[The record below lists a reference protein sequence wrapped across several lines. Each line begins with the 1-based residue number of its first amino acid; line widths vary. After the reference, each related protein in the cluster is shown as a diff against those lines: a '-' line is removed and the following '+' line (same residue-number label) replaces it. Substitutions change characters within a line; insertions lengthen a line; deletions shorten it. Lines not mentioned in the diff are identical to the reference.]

1 MGDLRLS
8 LEHMTVLGMRPADI
22 VAAAE
27 QLDVPL
33 ISLILDSGPYPLDL
47 ASFLVSPA
55 LTREISARLAG
66 SPVRFHATEGFLLDG
81 AGDFDRLRRLLD
93 ISAALGAERCVA
105 MITDSDAGR
114 RTEHFARLCEMARPH
129 DLQVSLE
136 FVATTPVAALG
147 DALAVVRAAAMDN
160 AAISVDILHLTR
172 SGGSPEDLRVPDLP
186 FGAAQLC
193 DGVADLPRDRWDH
206 EGIAGR
212 LVPGDG
218 DFPIPAFLEALP
230 PGVVVGLE
238 TPMGLPRDLTV
249 LLGAARRSVAAARR
263 ASDRL
268 R

>member
-1 MGDLRLS
+1 
-8 LEHMTVLGMRPADI
+8 
-22 VAAAE
+22 
-27 QLDVPL
+27 
-33 ISLILDSGPYPLDL
+33 
-47 ASFLVSPA
+47 
-55 LTREISARLAG
+55 
-66 SPVRFHATEGFLLDG
+66 
-81 AGDFDRLRRLLD
+81 
-93 ISAALGAERCVA
+93 
-105 MITDSDAGR
+105 
-114 RTEHFARLCEMARPH
+114 
-129 DLQVSLE
+129 
-136 FVATTPVAALG
+136 
-147 DALAVVRAAAMDN
+147 MDN

-238 TPMGLPRDLTV
+238 TPMGLPRDFTV
-249 LLGAARRSVAAARR
+249 LLGAARRSVVAARR
-263 ASDRL
+263 ASGRL